1 MFKMSLIKAIRGLL
15 SCFSTPVS
23 EIPLTYRSELI
34 DEAYEDS
41 VLGLVLGEEI
51 YTAWQAA
58 WRKPCLL
65 HSLRIHMTAH
75 LTTGHCTPLIKI

>member
-15 SCFSTPVS
+15 GCFSTPVS
-23 EIPLTYRSELI
+23 EISLTYRSELI

-51 YTAWQAA
+51 YTA